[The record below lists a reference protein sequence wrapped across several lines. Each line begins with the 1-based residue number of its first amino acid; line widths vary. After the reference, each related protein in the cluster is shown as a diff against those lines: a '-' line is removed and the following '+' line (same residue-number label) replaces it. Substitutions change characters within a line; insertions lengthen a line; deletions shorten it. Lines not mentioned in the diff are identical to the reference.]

1 MHLQL
6 TSLEKHALLAP
17 RTPSSA
23 LDGITHLFHLWT
35 LKEAYTKTLGLG
47 LGFDF
52 ARIEYDVSTARV
64 RIDSDTE
71 LLGWHF
77 IETNLEV
84 KGHRCVVVAA
94 RRSKEETNGAE
105 VERADAAQ
113 VVTLLDPVVLL
124 EDLLVEK
131 K

>member
-1 MHLQL
+1 
-6 TSLEKHALLAP
+6 
-17 RTPSSA
+17 
-23 LDGITHLFHLWT
+23 
-35 LKEAYTKTLGLG
+35 
-47 LGFDF
+47 
-52 ARIEYDVSTARV
+52 
-64 RIDSDTE
+64 

-94 RRSKEETNGAE
+94 RRSKEETSGAE